1 MKAVIPA
8 KDNSTRI
15 KNKNYIEF
23 NNGKSLVD
31 ITIEKLLK
39 VMPAEDIY
47 LSCENKLRSSVA
59 EDWGINFIVRD
70 ERLTH
75 NDTAFYDVFNGVCD
89 QVPGDDDIA
98 WCQVIDPLFNGY
110 QECFDVWEN
119 GKEVLEC
126 GAFAKKNIRKDH
138 DSLVVVY
145 PQKHYM
151 LDSNHS
157 PQGFGFHKCHV
168 KSQDL
173 PISYQLTF
181 CLSILKRSCIKSA
194 GYYVGEK
201 PYWFNA
207 TSPRVD
213 IDKESD
219 FELAS
224 ILYKYYNQEK

>member
-1 MKAVIPA
+1 MYYIFDLDNTVI
-8 KDNSTRI
+8 DSSHRQT
-15 KNKNYIEF
+15 F
-23 NNGKSLVD
+23 VNGKLD
-31 ITIEKLLK
+31 LDAWK
-39 VMPAEDIY
+39 
-47 LSCENKLRSSVA
+47 
-59 EDWGINFIVRD
+59 RD
-70 ERLTH
+70 NT
-75 NDTAFYDVFNGVCD
+75 
-89 QVPGDDDIA
+89 
-98 WCQVIDPLFNGY
+98 
-110 QECFDVWEN
+110 
-119 GKEVLEC
+119 
-126 GAFAKKNIRKDH
+126 KKNIRKDH

-151 LDSNHS
+151 LDSNYS